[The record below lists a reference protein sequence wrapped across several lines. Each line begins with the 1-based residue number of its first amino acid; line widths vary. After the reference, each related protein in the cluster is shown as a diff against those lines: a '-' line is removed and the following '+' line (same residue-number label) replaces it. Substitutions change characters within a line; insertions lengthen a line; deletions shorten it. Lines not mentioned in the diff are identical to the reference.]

1 MTPIFFLRKKNS
13 VNGWTIYTIQATVA
27 TIMVTRVTIDTI
39 CFELALVVGLVPLDE
54 GEPEARPVG
63 DADLIVLVMTVADP
77 PDNVVE

>member
-1 MTPIFFLRKKNS
+1 
-13 VNGWTIYTIQATVA
+13 
-27 TIMVTRVTIDTI
+27 MVTRVTIDTI